1 MGASSLAALALA
13 LGSATALQLPR
24 SARRARPATTTMAVD
39 GLRFLSPTGVV
50 KCREAFG
57 TPCYVYD
64 APTLVARAEEALAFP
79 NAFGVTVRYAMKAC
93 PNGAVLRLFESM
105 GLHFDAS
112 SVYEVRRA
120 LAAGIAASKISLS
133 TQQLDDD
140 FGDLVK
146 EGLKVNA
153 CSLAQLEAFGAAF
166 PGADVGVRFNPGVG
180 SGGTSKTNVG
190 GPSSSFGIWHEDFD
204 EVAAIAGKHD
214 LNVVRVHT
222 HIGSGSDAAVWQR
235 VSRMSLDLCERLGGT
250 VETLNLGG
258 GYKVGRMAYEQSTDL
273 SVVGEPVKAE
283 FEAYAERTGDELK
296 LEVEPGT
303 FLVAN
308 AGALVT
314 TIQDVTSTKGSE
326 AGNDFL
332 KLDCGMTEVLRPS
345 LYGAQHPLVV
355 VKRDGTLNSEHKPY
369 VVVGHCCESGDLL
382 TPAPDEPETL
392 ASRDLAAADRGDLM
406 VVESVGAYCAAM
418 STAGYN
424 SFPSAPEV
432 LHDKDGNFH
441 LIRKR
446 SSLDQLTMNEVD
458 VDLSAL

>member
-1 MGASSLAALALA
+1 
-13 LGSATALQLPR
+13 
-24 SARRARPATTTMAVD
+24 MAVD
-39 GLRFLSPTGVV
+39 SLRFLSPGGVV
-50 KCREAFG
+50 KCKESFG

-64 APTLVARAEEALAFP
+64 APTLTARAEEALAFP

-93 PNGAVLRLFESM
+93 PNAAVLRLFDAL

-112 SVYEVRRA
+112 STHEARRA
-120 LAAGIAASKISLS
+120 MACGIAAGKISLS

-140 FGDLVK
+140 FPGLVA
-146 EGLKVNA
+146 EGMKVNA
-153 CSLAQLEAFGAAF
+153 CSLSQLASFGEAF
-166 PGADVGVRFNPGVG
+166 PGAEVGVRFNPGVG

-204 EVAAIAGKHD
+204 EVVKIAAAHD
-214 LNVVRVHT
+214 LVIVRVHT
-222 HIGSGSDAAVWQR
+222 HIGSGSDAAVWQK
-235 VSRMSLDLCERLGGT
+235 VSRMSLDLCERLGGS
-250 VETLNLGG
+250 VHTLNLGG
-258 GYKVGRMAYEQSTDL
+258 GYKVGRMAHEASTDL
-273 SVVGEPVKAE
+273 GVVGEPVKKE
-283 FEAYAERTGDELK
+283 FEGYKERTGQGLA

-303 FLVAN
+303 YLVAN

-314 TIQDVTSTKGSE
+314 TIQDVTSTKGE
-326 AGNDFL
+326 AAGNDFL

-355 VKRDGTLNSEHKPY
+355 VKADGSLGDSHAPY

-392 ASRDLAAADRGDLM
+392 STRDLATATKGDLM

-446 SSLDQLTMNEVD
+446 SSLDQLIANEVP
-458 VDLSAL
+458 VDLGAL

>member
-50 KCREAFG
+50 KCKEAFG

-153 CSLAQLEAFGAAF
+153 CSLAQLEAFGAA
-166 PGADVGVRFNPGVG
+166 
-180 SGGTSKTNVG
+180 
-190 GPSSSFGIWHEDFD
+190 SFGIWHEDFD

-222 HIGSGSDAAVWQR
+222 HIGSGSAAVWQR

-250 VETLNLGG
+250 VKTLNLGG

-345 LYGAQHPLVV
+345 LYGAQHLVV
-355 VKRDGTLNSEHKPY
+355 VKRDGTLNDEHKPY

-392 ASRDLAAADRGDLM
+392 ASRLARGGDLM

-458 VDLSAL
+458 VLSAL